1 MTEQRRIK
9 ILDPRL
15 ANQIAAGEVVERPAS
30 VVKELV
36 ENAIDAGSRR
46 IEVELENGGTRLIRV
61 RDDASGIG
69 EADLP
74 LSLSRHATSKIASL
88 EELEGVA
95 SLGFR
100 GEALA
105 SISSVS
111 RLELISNVDD
121 DPRGGWRVV
130 AEGRQMEPRV
140 SPAPHPRGT
149 SVAVRDLF
157 FNTPARRKFLRTEK
171 TEFGHVEEAFRRQA
185 LSRFDIGWVLRH
197 NQKTLHQLRPGDD
210 TVARERRIAALL
222 GRAFLENALHLDL
235 EASGLRLWGWVGL
248 PTHSRAQADQ
258 QYFFVNG
265 RVVRDRLVAHAIR
278 QAYRDVLFHGR
289 HPVFVLYLEVDPGV
303 VDVNVHPTKH
313 EVRFRDGRL
322 VHDFL
327 FSSLHR
333 ALGEAR
339 AGGRERAE
347 ETRAE
352 TEAAGTRGE
361 GIGESAGR
369 WQQQPMALPGRDE
382 GEGVRD
388 SVTPD
393 RVRAFMDGYRALHPN
408 HEERLLTPQPAAPGA
423 GGTAAGVALRERQV
437 STGGETGA
445 DARAE
450 TPRPALPDEDATRA
464 PPLGYAIAQLH
475 GIYILSQSERGLIVV
490 DMHAAH
496 ERIVYERMKTQVH
509 GASPDERRLEAQP
522 LLVPVSLA
530 ASAAE
535 VATAEA
541 ERDAFA
547 RLGVEL
553 DVAGPETLLVR
564 QVPVLLADADV
575 EPLIRDMLADLERYG
590 RSDRVEAHIN
600 ELLATMACHGSVRAN
615 RRLTLEEMN
624 ALLRDME
631 RTERSGQC
639 NHGRPTWTEM
649 SMDSLRAAKNLQR
662 AGHARST
669 VSRAYFGAYAAV
681 VSHLPPRMTFAHG
694 RSNPLHSALPDLVRH
709 HLPLMRHQKRYAVR
723 IIRMLR
729 ANRITADYRVAATV
743 DLATSLESLQEAIK
757 LANMLEVHS

>member
-1 MTEQRRIK
+1 MMVVDEARRIR

-36 ENAIDAGSRR
+36 ENAIDAGSTRV
-46 IEVELENGGTRLIRV
+46 EVELEAGGCRLIRV
-61 RDDASGIG
+61 RDDGSGIA

-74 LSLSRHATSKIASL
+74 LALSRHATSKIASL
-88 EELEGVA
+88 EDLEGVA

-111 RLELISNVDD
+111 RLELVANVED

-149 SVAVRDLF
+149 SVTVRDLF

-171 TEFGHVEEAFRRQA
+171 TEYGHVEEAFRRLA
-185 LSRFDIGWVLRH
+185 LSRFDIAWVLRH
-197 NQKTLHQLRPGDD
+197 NQKTVHQLPPGDD
-210 TVARERRIAALL
+210 PTRRERRIAALL
-222 GRAFLENALHLDL
+222 GKSFLDNALHLDI
-235 EASGLRLWGWVGL
+235 AAGGLRLSGWVGL
-248 PTHSRAQADQ
+248 PTHSRSQADQ

-289 HPVFVLYLEVDPGV
+289 HPVFVLYLEVDPTV

-333 ALGEAR
+333 ALAEAR
-339 AGGRERAE
+339 PAEPVPGQGERQAGEQGVDAPGVAE
-347 ETRAE
+347 VHETP
-352 TEAAGTRGE
+352 
-361 GIGESAGR
+361 GR
-369 WQQQPMALPGRDE
+369 WQQRPMALHDAPDATDR
-382 GEGVRD
+382 
-388 SVTPD
+388 VTPD
-393 RVRAFMDGYRALHPN
+393 RVRAFMDGYRALHPD
-408 HEERLLTPQPAAPGA
+408 HEERLLTPQAPGKSDIPAASP
-423 GGTAAGVALRERQV
+423 
-437 STGGETGA
+437 TG
-445 DARAE
+445 
-450 TPRPALPDEDATRA
+450 LPEAIA
-464 PPLGYAIAQLH
+464 PVLPEHEEGSGIPPLGFAIAQLH
-475 GIYILSQSERGLIVV
+475 GIYILSQTAQGMIIV

-496 ERIVYERMKTQVH
+496 ERIVYERMKNQVH
-509 GASPDERRLEAQP
+509 AGALEAQP
-522 LLVPVSLA
+522 LLVPVSMA
-530 ASAAE
+530 ASHAE
-535 VATAEA
+535 VATAEV
-541 ERDAFA
+541 EREAFS

-564 QVPVLLADADV
+564 QVPALLADADV
-575 EPLIRDMLADLERYG
+575 EPLIRDMLGDLERYG
-590 RSDRVEAHIN
+590 RSDRLEARIN

-615 RRLTLEEMN
+615 RRLTTAEMN

-649 SMDSLRAAKNLQR
+649 SLKQLDRLFLRGQ
-662 AGHARST
+662 
-669 VSRAYFGAYAAV
+669 
-681 VSHLPPRMTFAHG
+681 
-694 RSNPLHSALPDLVRH
+694 
-709 HLPLMRHQKRYAVR
+709 
-723 IIRMLR
+723 
-729 ANRITADYRVAATV
+729 
-743 DLATSLESLQEAIK
+743 
-757 LANMLEVHS
+757 

>member
-1 MTEQRRIK
+1 MTVVDDTRRIRV
-9 ILDPRL
+9 LDPRL

-46 IEVELENGGTRLIRV
+46 IEVELEAGGARLIRV
-61 RDDASGIG
+61 RDDGSGIA
-69 EADLP
+69 EEDLP
-74 LSLSRHATSKIASL
+74 LALSRHATSKIASL
-88 EELEGVA
+88 EDLEGVA

-111 RLELISNVDD
+111 RLELVANVDD
-121 DPRGGWRVV
+121 DPRSGWRVV

-149 SVAVRDLF
+149 SVTVRDLF

-171 TEFGHVEEAFRRQA
+171 TEYGHVEEAFRRLA
-185 LSRFDIGWVLRH
+185 LSRYDIGWVLRH
-197 NQKTLHQLRPGDD
+197 NQKTVHQLPAGDD
-210 TVARERRIAALL
+210 AARRERRIAALL
-222 GRAFLENALHLDL
+222 GKGFLDNALHLDL
-235 EASGLRLWGWVGL
+235 AAGGLRLWGWVGL

-289 HPVFVLYLEVDPGV
+289 HPVFVLYLEVDPAV

-333 ALGEAR
+333 ALAEARPAAHGGVAEGAADEASPIVSQGGEA
-339 AGGRERAE
+339 AVQEP
-347 ETRAE
+347 
-352 TEAAGTRGE
+352 
-361 GIGESAGR
+361 AGR
-369 WQQQPMALPGRDE
+369 WQQQAIGLHHASEPAER
-382 GEGVRD
+382 
-388 SVTPD
+388 VTAD
-393 RVRAFMDGYRALHPN
+393 RVRAFMSGYRALHPE
-408 HEERLLTPQPAAPGA
+408 HEEHLLTPQPAGTESVGA
-423 GGTAAGVALRERQV
+423 EASSSSPVLSATAASSLPA
-437 STGGETGA
+437 A
-445 DARAE
+445 AE
-450 TPRPALPDEDATRA
+450 GSGI
-464 PPLGYAIAQLH
+464 PPLGFAIAQLH
-475 GIYILSQSERGLIVV
+475 GIYILSQTAQGMIIV

-496 ERIVYERMKTQVH
+496 ERIVYERMKEQVH
-509 GASPDERRLEAQP
+509 GGALEAQP
-522 LLVPVSLA
+522 LLVPVSMA
-530 ASAAE
+530 ASHAE

-541 ERDAFA
+541 ERDAFS

-564 QVPVLLADADV
+564 QVPALLADADV
-575 EPLIRDMLADLERYG
+575 EPLIRDMLGDLERYG
-590 RSDRVEAHIN
+590 RSDRLAARIN

-615 RRLTLEEMN
+615 RRLTVAEMN

-649 SMDSLRAAKNLQR
+649 SLKQLDRLFLRGQ
-662 AGHARST
+662 
-669 VSRAYFGAYAAV
+669 
-681 VSHLPPRMTFAHG
+681 
-694 RSNPLHSALPDLVRH
+694 
-709 HLPLMRHQKRYAVR
+709 
-723 IIRMLR
+723 
-729 ANRITADYRVAATV
+729 
-743 DLATSLESLQEAIK
+743 
-757 LANMLEVHS
+757 